1 MKKDSMT
8 KDPLRL
14 HRVDTEKMIYP
25 LYESAGRIEEHS
37 EEDGPM
43 AVGEVFAILSLGL
56 ASILAVGLVFLVA
69 ILIAAAT
76 R

>member
-8 KDPLRL
+8 KDPLL
-14 HRVDTEKMIYP
+14 LPIVDTEKMIYP
-25 LYESAGRIEEHS
+25 LYDSAGRIEEHP

-43 AVGEVFAILSLGL
+43 TVGDVFAILSLGL
-56 ASILAVGLVFLVA
+56 ASILAVGLAFLVA